1 MGFSKSGAAGSIRG
15 KVGDKIYRKVNGET
29 VVGQVP
35 EFINVSYSPGCLR
48 TRFRF
53 RVSEE
58 LAKTIKAEE
67 LLYGIW
73 DKMKPVGANKFSRIM
88 KANSGIATSKGLN
101 HSNVITPKQITVPH
115 RFRKFC
121 TKLGKSSIGLTDDS
135 VYAEMRV
142 YRYNNT
148 ILVPPYSAYFIIYL
162 RRQNSSEDIPG
173 FKILPFKINVM
184 EETTDIFQHY
194 EIKFDEQTK
203 DTIKQYTEAVVF
215 FALVK
220 FNEDVNKYEWS
231 ETETLEVFL

>member
-35 EFINVSYSPGCLR
+35 EFINVSYSPGCLK

-53 RVSEE
+53 KVSEE
-58 LAKTIKAEE
+58 LSKVIKSEE

-101 HSNVITPKQITVPH
+101 ISNVITPKQITVPH

-121 TKLGKSSIGLTDDS
+121 TRLGKNSIGLTVDS
-135 VYAEMRV
+135 LYAEMRV
-142 YRYNNT
+142 HRSNN
-148 ILVPPYSAYFIIYL
+148 ILLVPPYTAYFILYL
-162 RRQNSSEDIPG
+162 ARKHHSEDFPE
-173 FKILPFKINVM
+173 FKIMPFKINVQ
-184 EETTDIFQHY
+184 EETTEIFQHY
-194 EIKFDEQTK
+194 ETKFDEQTK
-203 DTIKQYTEAVVF
+203 DIIRQYNEAVVF

-220 FNEDVNKYEWS
+220 FNDEVNKYEWS
-231 ETETLEVFL
+231 ETVSLEVLL

>member
-1 MGFSKSGAAGSIRG
+1 MGFAKSGTAGSIRG

-35 EFINVSYSPGCLR
+35 EFINISYSPGCLK

-53 RVSEE
+53 KVSEE
-58 LAKTIKAEE
+58 LSKIIKEEE

-88 KANSGIATSKGLN
+88 KANSGVATPKGLN
-101 HSNVITPKQITVPH
+101 QNNVITPKQNTVPN

-121 TKLGKSSIGLTDDS
+121 TRLVKNSIGITVDS

-142 YRYNNT
+142 HRFNNP
-148 ILVPPYSAYFIIYL
+148 ILVPPYTAYFIIYL
-162 RRQNSSEDIPG
+162 GRQHSSEDFPE
-173 FKILPFKINVM
+173 FKILPFKINVQ
-184 EETTDIFQHY
+184 EESPEKFQHY

-203 DTIKQYTEAVVF
+203 DIIRQYTEAVVF

-220 FNEDVNKYEWS
+220 FNDEVNKYEWS
-231 ETETLEVFL
+231 ETASLEVLL